1 MTVALVVVWLHLLG
15 VVVWIGGVMYQ
26 AHVLMPAARAGAV
39 AAFADAA
46 RRARPVTWT
55 AVSVVA
61 LTGFYNITQV
71 GPLEK
76 VMDTGAGMLLV
87 AKFALVIVAI
97 AVGAQ
102 RDFARL
108 PILTAILQSSGDVTT
123 ELKAMARMDR
133 TVLLIAVIV
142 MYLGL
147 AVSRSGARLAGS

>member
-26 AHVLMPAARAGAV
+26 AHVLMPAARGGAV

-55 AVSVVA
+55 AISVVA
-61 LTGFYNITQV
+61 LTGFYNITQL
-71 GPLEK
+71 GPLEN
-76 VMDTGAGMLLV
+76 VMNSGAGLMLV
-87 AKFALVIVAI
+87 AKFALVIVAV
-97 AVGAQ
+97 ALAAQ

-108 PILTAILQSSGDVTT
+108 PILRGALQGGGDTT
-123 ELKAMARMDR
+123 DELKAMASMDR
-133 TVLLIAVIV
+133 MLLLIAIIV

-147 AVSRSGARLAGS
+147 AVSRSGARAPSG

>member
-1 MTVALVVVWLHLLG
+1 
-15 VVVWIGGVMYQ
+15 
-26 AHVLMPAARAGAV
+26 MPAARAGAI

-61 LTGFYNITQV
+61 LTGFYNITQL
-71 GPLEK
+71 GPLEQ
-76 VMDTGAGMLLV
+76 VMNSGAGMLLV
-87 AKFALVIVAI
+87 AKFSLVIVAV
-97 AVGAQ
+97 AVAAQ

-108 PILTAILQSSGDVTT
+108 PILRGAVQGGGDATA

-133 TVLLIAVIV
+133 AVLLIAVIV

-147 AVSRSGARLAGS
+147 AISRAR

>member
-1 MTVALVVVWLHLLG
+1 MTVALIMVWLHLLG

-39 AAFADAA
+39 TAFADAA

-55 AVSVVA
+55 AVSAVA
-61 LTGFYNITQV
+61 LTGFYNITQL
-71 GPLEK
+71 GPLET
-76 VMDTGAGMLLV
+76 VMNSGAGMLLI
-87 AKFALVIVAI
+87 AKFALVIIAVAI
-97 AVGAQ
+97 AAQ

-108 PILTAILQSSGDVTT
+108 PILHGVVNGGGEAAP
-123 ELKAMARMDR
+123 ELKAIATMDR

-147 AVSRSGARLAGS
+147 AISRAR

>member
-1 MTVALVVVWLHLLG
+1 MTSVALVVVWLHLLG

-26 AHVLMPAARAGAV
+26 AHILMPAARAGAV
-39 AAFADAA
+39 TAFADAA

-61 LTGFYNITQV
+61 LTGFYNITQL
-71 GPLEK
+71 GPLQT
-76 VMDTGAGMLLV
+76 VMNSGAGMLLI
-87 AKFALVIVAI
+87 AKFALVII
-97 AVGAQ
+97 AVAVAAQ

-108 PILTAILQSSGDVTT
+108 PILRGALQGGGEAGP
-123 ELKAMARMDR
+123 ELKAIATMDR

-147 AVSRSGARLAGS
+147 AISRAR

>member
-26 AHVLMPAARAGAV
+26 AYVLMPAARAGAV
-39 AAFADAA
+39 TAFADAA
-46 RRARPVTWT
+46 RRARPATWT

-61 LTGFYNITQV
+61 LTGFYNITQL

-76 VMDTGAGMLLV
+76 VMNSGAGLLLV
-87 AKFALVIVAI
+87 AKFALVII
-97 AVGAQ
+97 AVAVAAQ
-102 RDFARL
+102 RDFAGV
-108 PILTAILQSSGDVTT
+108 PILRGALQGGGDAAAA
-123 ELKAMARMDR
+123 LKAIARMDR

-147 AVSRSGARLAGS
+147 AISRAG

>member
-1 MTVALVVVWLHLLG
+1 MVWLHLLG

-39 AAFADAA
+39 TAFADAA

-61 LTGFYNITQV
+61 LSGFYNITQL

-76 VMDTGAGMLLV
+76 VMNSGAGMLLI
-87 AKFALVIVAI
+87 AKFALVIIAVAI
-97 AVGAQ
+97 SAQ

-108 PILTAILQSSGDVTT
+108 PILHGAIHGSGDAAG
-123 ELKAMARMDR
+123 ELKAIARMDR

-147 AVSRSGARLAGS
+147 AISRSGARSEGS